1 MSAVSERLRLAVAA
15 RANDRCEYCRLPA
28 QWQVARFPIDHVH
41 PRTLGGETSL
51 ENLAYACPSCN
62 AFKWAHITGIDPVSG
77 VEHPLFN
84 PRTDLWSDHFAWS
97 GGNGEILIGKTAKG
111 RATIERLNMNSLEM
125 VAIRSALIRLG
136 VNFAA
141 VE

>member
-1 MSAVSERLRLAVAA
+1 VSAVSERLRLAVAA

-28 QWQVARFPIDHVH
+28 QWQVARFPIDH
-41 PRTLGGETSL
+41 
-51 ENLAYACPSCN
+51 A
-62 AFKWAHITGIDPVSG
+62 
-77 VEHPLFN
+77 
-84 PRTDLWSDHFAWS
+84 FAWS